1 MRKDEV
7 VARLVLGEVIVVRE
21 KEDQVVA
28 LLVLD
33 EVVVVLIFLYC
44 VIALVVVSNNIT
56 TGSDKYVHSNC

>member
-1 MRKDEV
+1 MRGEEV

-33 EVVVVLIFLYC
+33 AVVVILIF
-44 VIALVVVSNNIT
+44 
-56 TGSDKYVHSNC
+56 